1 MFEIG
6 TLLYF
11 TQFFFKNGNTPK
23 PKFFVVLG
31 IVDSEVVLAS
41 LPTSHDHIP
50 NKYSALSGCINDDL
64 QRFNVFKFSA
74 YNSVTDTGFAFAK
87 DTFIYGEQLDT
98 YPIAELLAWQASAQT
113 DILNKGKL
121 NAELF
126 DALRKCLQNSTKVKR
141 RYKHYI

>member
-1 MFEIG
+1 MFETG

-11 TQFFFKNGNTPK
+11 TQFIFKNGNTPK

-31 IVDSEVVLAS
+31 IVNNEVVLAS
-41 LPTSHDHIP
+41 LPTSQDHIP
-50 NKYSALSGCINDDL
+50 NKYDALSGCINDDL
-64 QRFNVFKFSA
+64 QRFNVFKFKA
-74 YNSVTDTGFAFAK
+74 CHSVTDTGFAFEK

-98 YPIAELLAWQASAQT
+98 YPISALLAWQASAQT

-121 NAELF
+121 KIELF
-126 DALRKCLQNSTKVKR
+126 EALRECLKKSSKVKR